1 MTKKCPQDGG
11 FIGDAGCTHP
21 NHQHS
26 ELVKKVI
33 SSSANP
39 SMMSETDATDALTE
53 GFYVSDPSGKRL
65 GFGNRQ
71 RPQSCAK
78 RRKGEKGT
86 PSVCR
91 RDSYSSGQE
100 RDEPSYDPR
109 KDGLHKGIQ
118 GFRNY
123 RHHREGIRR
132 DCKGLHVFPAT
143 RREETIKRFAATYR
157 SRPPHRRKLYHT

>member
-65 GFGNRQ
+65 GFG
-71 RPQSCAK
+71 
-78 RRKGEKGT
+78 
-86 PSVCR
+86 
-91 RDSYSSGQE
+91 
-100 RDEPSYDPR
+100 
-109 KDGLHKGIQ
+109 
-118 GFRNY
+118 
-123 RHHREGIRR
+123 
-132 DCKGLHVFPAT
+132 KGLLNHIDNDPNHAPGDAKARKERIQFAVAT
-143 RREETIKRFAATYR
+143 VTHKDRKETN
-157 SRPPHRRKLYHT
+157 HRMITGRTD